1 MKTNLLQPLILLY
14 KAFKAF
20 LSHFCFSFLLACFEV
35 WFSMY
40 FQLGKY
46 DKASWERTFEVQ
58 EQETVSKPVNL
69 FTPNISMKT
78 LLIVLVQLT
87 IYQFIFFTIFIT
99 CLLDIVLIL

>member
-58 EQETVSKPVNL
+58 EQETVNKPVNL
-69 FTPNISMKT
+69 VTRNISMKT
-78 LLIVLVQLT
+78 PLSVCHTTLMIIVWR
-87 IYQFIFFTIFIT
+87 IWYWFNE
-99 CLLDIVLIL
+99 